1 MEPIHEN
8 FSYRHAV
15 SGGAAPVPA
24 LISHRRERLAAD
36 CSRCCG
42 LCCTALY
49 FSKAE
54 GFPDDKEAGIPCAHL
69 CEDFS
74 CEVHSSLSGRR
85 LKGCINYDCFGRA
98 GRPQKS
104 YFRGRVGG
112 SFLIRRKC
120 SASSSLN

>member
-54 GFPDDKEAGIPCAHL
+54 GFPDDKPGFPAPTYVKISPARYTVL
-69 CEDFS
+69 CPD
-74 CEVHSSLSGRR
+74 
-85 LKGCINYDCFGRA
+85 A
-98 GRPQKS
+98 
-104 YFRGRVGG
+104 
-112 SFLIRRKC
+112 
-120 SASSSLN
+120 A

>member
-49 FSKAE
+49 FSKA
-54 GFPDDKEAGIPCAHL
+54 D
-69 CEDFS
+69 
-74 CEVHSSLSGRR
+74 R
-85 LKGCINYDCFGRA
+85 
-98 GRPQKS
+98 KS
-104 YFRGRVGG
+104 VV
-112 SFLIRRKC
+112 
-120 SASSSLN
+120 

>member
-15 SGGAAPVPA
+15 SGGADPVPA

-54 GFPDDKEAGIPCAHL
+54 GFPDDKGARIPCAADAIRKLGFPAPTYVKISPARFTAL
-69 CEDFS
+69 CPD
-74 CEVHSSLSGRR
+74 
-85 LKGCINYDCFGRA
+85 A
-98 GRPQKS
+98 
-104 YFRGRVGG
+104 
-112 SFLIRRKC
+112 
-120 SASSSLN
+120 A